1 MLRAVQFPSELQRER
16 RQDLNGV
23 HGGIRPSGH
32 DPEQRRAIVVGGAGG
47 IGSEVS
53 ARLAV
58 QGYRVVVADLQ
69 AGRAAD
75 VAAQLQG
82 SGHIALSLDITSA
95 ESVGAAFAAVEASGP
110 AAVLVVASGGPVL
123 HLGQAANV
131 ATVGQAVWDRTL
143 ALNLTGPL
151 ICLQAFA
158 RLRLAAPL
166 DDARIILV
174 GSAAG
179 ELAGNGTDAAY
190 GVAKAALIGLTR
202 QAAFDLAPAGITVNN
217 VAPGPVGTPE
227 FFRNTNDE
235 IRSGIAAL
243 APLRRLATPEEVSAG
258 VAYLASRDAGFVTGT
273 TLAINGGLH
282 MH

>member
-1 MLRAVQFPSELQRER
+1 MQLLREQQPER
-16 RQDLNGV
+16 RQHLNGIYE
-23 HGGIRPSGH
+23 GSRPSGH
-32 DPEQRRAIVVGGAGG
+32 DTEQRRAIVVGGAGG
-47 IGSEVS
+47 IGSNVCG
-53 ARLAV
+53 RLGV
-58 QGYRVVVADLQ
+58 LGYRVVVADVQ
-69 AGRAAD
+69 VGRAAE

-82 SGHIALSLDITSA
+82 KGHTSLALDITSA

-166 DDARIILV
+166 DDARIILI

-190 GVAKAALIGLTR
+190 GVAKTALIGLTR
-202 QAAFDLAPAGITVNN
+202 QAALDLASAGITVNN

-227 FFRNTNDE
+227 FFRNTDAE
-235 IRSGIAAL
+235 IRSGISAL
-243 APLRRLATPEEVSAG
+243 TPLRRLATPEEVSAG